1 MIGVVAALRGRC
13 ICGEVVVDD
22 CVSEG
27 DGGVCS
33 SWKSRSSES
42 EISSGLGVSLGGSVG
57 ASVGGVG
64 CCWEGVVSIGSA
76 LVPGWVGSGW
86 CSGCVSAGVMIG
98 GGSSCISVGGCS
110 WDSCGGEFSGGGE

>member
-64 CCWEGVVSIGSA
+64 CCWEGVVSIGA
-76 LVPGWVGSGW
+76 
-86 CSGCVSAGVMIG
+86 
-98 GGSSCISVGGCS
+98 GSSCICEWVFLG
-110 WDSCGGEFSGGGE
+110 SCGGESWGW